1 MLDSR
6 MSQAFVSFCPDKI
19 IFYFTQN
26 RQG

>member
-1 MLDSR
+1 